1 MINDL
6 GCQDHCGAL
15 CLPDQGRPYLRGR
28 HLLEERGLPGR
39 RHARRYQVEARP
51 SFFHS
56 LGTDNDM
63 DLRIF
68 FNVYKGIYHGCLW
81 NKQ

>member
-15 CLPDQGRPYLRGR
+15 RLPDQGRPYLRGR

-39 RHARRYQVEARP
+39 RHARRYQVEARHHHPLP

-56 LGTDNDM
+56 LGTDNM
-63 DLRIF
+63 DFKMFTKHLER
-68 FNVYKGIYHGCLW
+68 
-81 NKQ
+81 